1 MLAVRANERAA
12 AAAGVGVASTKLIS
26 FGISAGLAGLSGVLL
41 GYAQTT
47 LSFESFDVLVSLSF
61 FAIAYLGGI
70 ASVAG
75 AIVGGML
82 TSSGLVFYFL
92 NDKIEFNKYVLL
104 VSGLGL
110 VLTAVLNPE
119 GIAGRFRL
127 TLLQLQEKFLRRP
140 NDSVSQPMPA
150 PIQRKESVGDSATP
164 ASA

>member
-1 MLAVRANERAA
+1 
-12 AAAGVGVASTKLIS
+12 
-26 FGISAGLAGLSGVLL
+26 
-41 GYAQTT
+41 
-47 LSFESFDVLVSLSF
+47 LSF